1 MMVSRVKPKQ
11 EYRPPKL
18 HIYGD
23 LAQMTRSKTSG
34 AKSDTGGAHLKTS

>member
-18 HIYGD
+18 HVYGD
-23 LAQMTRSKTSG
+23 LTQMTKSHSSG
-34 AKSDTGGAHLKTS
+34 QKSDTGGAHLKTS